1 MRLSLRNRFLIPTLL
16 LIFICMGTATL
27 VSFLNTKQALEEA
40 VAGQIQQ
47 QAASI
52 ANQVAAWV
60 KERRF
65 NVRQWSQDPMMR
77 WATVVATDKDIL
89 ANTNKHLDHLKSETP
104 YYELIMVTNP
114 QGLVTAASDPS
125 VANKANLADRDYF
138 KQAMQGQLVVSPA
151 YKSSSSGRPV
161 VTVACP
167 IMDNETKEGVL
178 AAVVDISLL
187 AAEVVDPVKVGQGGY
202 AFLTNKEGLSLAHPD
217 KTKVLSL
224 DLSKLDFGQRMLA
237 AKEGMLSYTFEGV
250 EKMAAFR
257 QEKELGW
264 LVVVTANHGDLMA
277 PARRLGYLNVLI
289 ALAALALAGLVMFL
303 VARGIVRPINIC
315 IDALAEGAGQV
326 ADASSQVSNTSQALA
341 EGTGAQASS
350 LEESTASLEELSAMT
365 RQNADHAQQAKTLVG
380 ETSQAVGEAN
390 QSLDKLSQAME
401 RISAASAQTAKIIKT
416 IDEIAFQTNLLALN
430 AAVEAARA
438 GEAGAGFAVVADEV
452 RNLAMRAAQAAQNT
466 TDLIEE
472 NIQNVK
478 AGAELLTVT
487 SQAFAGVE
495 GRAANAQGLISE
507 IAAASSEQAQGIEQ
521 LNQAMAS
528 MDKVTQANAASSE
541 ESAAAAEE
549 LSAQSHTMRGYV
561 ARLGELVGRG
571 GAAGGPGAA
580 AAGGKPPSALPA
592 PESQEF

>member
-1 MRLSLRNRFLIPTLL
+1 MRLSLRSRFLIPTLV
-16 LIFICMGTATL
+16 LIFLGMSAATL
-27 VSFLNTKQALEEA
+27 FSYLNTKEALQQA
-40 VAGQIQQ
+40 VADQVQQ
-47 QAASI
+47 LAASASLQI
-52 ANQVAAWV
+52 SSWI
-60 KERRF
+60 KERKF
-65 NVRQWSQDPMMR
+65 NTRQWSQDPMLRSAAM
-77 WATVVATDKDIL
+77 AADEASVTVHNYLERLKKEAPYFEMLAVA
-89 ANTNKHLDHLKSETP
+89 NSS
-104 YYELIMVTNP
+104 
-114 QGLVTAASDPS
+114 GLVTAASDPQ
-125 VANKANLADRDYF
+125 VVGKLNVGGQPFF
-138 KQAMQGQLVVSPA
+138 KQAMQGQVTVSPVE
-151 YKSSSSGRPV
+151 KSGSSGKPV
-161 VTVACP
+161 FSIAAPMVFSG
-167 IMDNETKEGVL
+167 ETAGVFIAVLDL
-178 AAVVDISLL
+178 AIFAQ
-187 AAEVVDPVKVGQGGY
+187 EFVDPIKVGQSGY
-202 AFLTNKEGLSLAHPD
+202 AFLTNKEGLALAHSD

-224 DLSKLDFGQRMLA
+224 DLSKQDFGQRMLA
-237 AKEGMLSYTFEGV
+237 AKEGILSYAFEGV

-264 LVVVTANHGDLMA
+264 LVVVTANHADLMA
-277 PARRLGYLNVLI
+277 PARRLGYFNGVI

-365 RQNADHAQQAKTLVG
+365 RQNADHAQQAKGLVG

-478 AGAELLTVT
+478 AGVELLTVT

-495 GRAANAQGLISE
+495 GRAANAQGLITE

-561 ARLGELVGRG
+561 VRLGELVGRG
-571 GAAGGPGAA
+571 GAAARPGAA

-592 PESQEF
+592 PEGQEF